1 MTNLLVG
8 ATGFIG
14 GHLVEH
20 LFQQGEISKGTFRAG
35 SYLKIMDNSGVQGIE
50 ADLLDHHSLHEAIEG
65 VDTVYNL
72 ASPMPD
78 TGAKEYMKVN
88 TEGIA
93 NLIEVARET
102 GVKTLVHLSTMDVY
116 GFATRTITESSEP
129 RPTHPYQIAKLAA
142 DRLVLQYAERNPDA
156 KVVIIRSAR
165 AIGSR
170 DRTLALPLLKM
181 AEEGEVLLPSGGM
194 MSLSHPKDVAQAM
207 YKAATNTSVRKRLY
221 LVKSFD
227 ATIDEVAAMI
237 INSSGR
243 EASTKRQGFMT
254 GRTLLPGYATEQVKA
269 SLRIEEQ
276 ESWKELGYTPA
287 YDLAE
292 LGPEIGEWY
301 RKQPWV
307 TED

>member
-50 ADLLDHHSLHEAIEG
+50 ADLLDHHSLHEALEG

-78 TGAKEYMKVN
+78 TGVKEYMKVN
-88 TEGIA
+88 TEGIT
-93 NLIEVARET
+93 NLLEVAKES
-102 GVKTLVHLSTMDVY
+102 GVKTLVHLGTTDVY
-116 GFATRTITESSEP
+116 GFTTRTITESSEP
-129 RPTHPYQIAKLAA
+129 RPAHPYQTAKLAA
-142 DRLVLQYAERNPDA
+142 DRLLLQYAESNPDT
-156 KVVIIRSAR
+156 KVVIVRSAR

-170 DRTLALPLLKM
+170 DRTLALPILKM
-181 AEEGEVLLPSGGM
+181 AEKGEVVLPPGGR
-194 MSLSHPKDVAQAM
+194 MSLSHPGDVAQAM
-207 YKAATNTSVRKRLY
+207 YKAATNASLRKRLY

-227 ATIDEVAAMI
+227 ATIDEVAATI
-237 INSSGR
+237 LKASGR
-243 EASTKRQGFMT
+243 KASKKRQGFMT
-254 GRTLLPGYATEQVKA
+254 GRTLLPGYAADQVKA
-269 SLRIEEQ
+269 SLRLEEQ
-276 ESWKELGYTPA
+276 ESWKELGYVPA
-287 YDLAE
+287 YDLAK
-292 LGPEIGEWY
+292 LGQDVGEWY